1 MVKQIKVVIKNSEV
15 NCCGVY
21 SIENNTLTVKKGSV
35 IRSQCSPSFKYQE
48 KRVKQIEKCCTIETG
63 ITVVTKDT
71 KFVSPTAAA
80 NFCMGY
86 ESNGLLYWK
95 TEDKRKLKDVLKAII
110 DKLE

>member
-48 KRVKQIEKCCTIETG
+48 KRVKQIEKCCTIENG

-71 KFVSPTAAA
+71 CPF
-80 NFCMGY
+80 F
-86 ESNGLLYWK
+86 
-95 TEDKRKLKDVLKAII
+95 RKYRLKNSGPKALPLC
-110 DKLE
+110 K